1 LLHDRQV
8 NEHHAMDNHF
18 DLMNA
23 MVHVV
28 MMMHYED
35 VNANVNVNV
44 VLVDH
49 NVVYMEYVVQ
59 QVVALL
65 VVDDNN
71 QLFLLIFLVLK
82 MSLNLIHVED
92 VQFFHQ
98 LLQVYYHIL
107 IDQIHL
113 DENVVVDHVLMV
125 KVIGIEILIVAVVL
139 MILLS
144 MDNIIHKNHSM
155 MMEHSDVLHVEQVE
169 QLNKQLAIFVF
180 FEFQLIPS
188 CI

>member
-1 LLHDRQV
+1 MLLHDRQV

-49 NVVYMEYVVQ
+49 NVVYMGYGVQ
-59 QVVALL
+59 QVALL

-71 QLFLLIFLVLK
+71 QLFRLIFLVLK
-82 MSLNLIHVED
+82 MNLNLIHVED
-92 VQFFHQ
+92 VRFFHQ

-113 DENVVVDHVLMV
+113 DVNVVVDHVL
-125 KVIGIEILIVAVVL
+125 VV
-139 MILLS
+139 
-144 MDNIIHKNHSM
+144 
-155 MMEHSDVLHVEQVE
+155 
-169 QLNKQLAIFVF
+169 
-180 FEFQLIPS
+180 
-188 CI
+188 